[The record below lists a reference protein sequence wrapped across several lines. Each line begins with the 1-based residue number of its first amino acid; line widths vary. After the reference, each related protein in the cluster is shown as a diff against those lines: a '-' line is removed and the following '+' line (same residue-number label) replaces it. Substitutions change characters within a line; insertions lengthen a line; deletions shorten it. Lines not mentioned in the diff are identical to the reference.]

1 MADTKKPA
9 ENKELAQ
16 RQPTPSERFAMS
28 VERQFAGEVGQLN
41 MTDYERS
48 LAQHLFVKIDAA
60 LIEAEK
66 KRNNNEPPIVWQN
79 VNMRKLAI
87 DAVHR
92 VQLGLDALIPGHI
105 YPIAY
110 LNGRTKKYDIDLRV
124 GYKGEEY
131 YTQRASVRQIVDMRV
146 ELVYST
152 DEFIVYKKGVS
163 CKVEGYDFKVNNAFD
178 RGELVGG
185 FVYIEYADGVGNELV
200 VMSRKDIDKIKGTAK
215 SDKFWGPWYDEMAY
229 KTLVHK
235 AAKHIV
241 IDPHKINVTAY
252 ATVDAEENAARL
264 PAADYIDDDLPAL
277 ELRDDGSAT
286 VHDSETQNV
295 PEEHEAPVNDGTT
308 EEDPF

>member
-1 MADTKKPA
+1 MADPKTSP
-9 ENKELAQ
+9 ESKELAK

-48 LAQHLFVKIDAA
+48 LAQHLFIKIDAA
-60 LIEAEK
+60 LIEADK
-66 KRNNNEPPIVWQN
+66 KRINNAPPIVWQN

-110 LNGRTKKYDIDLRV
+110 LNGRTQKYDIDLRI
-124 GYKGEEY
+124 GYRGEEFY
-131 YTQRASVRQIVDMRV
+131 ARLASLHTIADMRT

-152 DEFIVYKKGVS
+152 DEFTVYKKGVTNS
-163 CKVEGYDFKVNNAFD
+163 VEGYDFKINNPFD

-185 FVYIEYADGVGNELV
+185 FVYIEYEGGAGSELV
-200 VMSRKDIDKIKGTAK
+200 VMSKKDIDKIKESAK
-215 SDKFWGPWYDEMAY
+215 SNTFWGAWYDEMAY

-235 AAKHIV
+235 ATKRII

-252 ATVDAEENAARL
+252 ATVDAEESATSI
-264 PAADYIDDDLPAL
+264 AADDYLDPTADLPAI
-277 ELRDDGSAT
+277 EIKDDGTST
-286 VHDSETQNV
+286 VQDEAAS
-295 PEEHEAPVNDGTT
+295 EAPHEESKAGNQV

>member
-1 MADTKKPA
+1 MADPKTPA
-9 ENKELAQ
+9 TNELAK
-16 RQPTPSERFAMS
+16 RQPTPSERFAVS

-41 MTDYERS
+41 MTDYEKS
-48 LAQHLFVKIDAA
+48 LAQHLFIKIDAA
-60 LIEAEK
+60 LIEADK
-66 KRNNNEPPIVWQN
+66 KRANGNPPIVWQN

-110 LNGRTKKYDIDLRV
+110 LNGRTKQYDIDLRV

-131 YTQRASVRQIVDMRV
+131 YSQRASVRPIVDMRT

-152 DEFIVYKKGVS
+152 DEFTVYKKGVS
-163 CKVEGYDFKVNNAFD
+163 SKVEGYDFKVTSPFD

-200 VMSRKDIDKIKGTAK
+200 VMSRKEIDKIKGTAQ
-215 SDKFWGPWYDEMAY
+215 SDKFWGAWYDEMAY
-229 KTLVHK
+229 KTLIHK
-235 AAKHIV
+235 ATKKIV

-252 ATVDAEENAARL
+252 ATVEAEENAGAL
-264 PAADYIDDDLPAL
+264 PAADYIDEDMPAL
-277 ELRDDGSAT
+277 ELHDDGASVVSDA
-286 VHDSETQNV
+286 SEAV
-295 PEEHEAPVNDGTT
+295 PDKPT
-308 EEDPF
+308 EGEPF